1 MRSKTNCCNCGA
13 PVCSSRNSC
22 EYCGTPY
29 ESERVVIDI
38 YSMPERPDIS
48 RKLAEALANN
58 LKKGMVYYGS

>member
-1 MRSKTNCCNCGA
+1 MRSKTNCPNCGA

-38 YSMPERPDIS
+38 YSMPECPDIS
-48 RKLAEALANN
+48 RKLAETLANG
-58 LKKGMVYYGS
+58 LKKRKVYYGS